1 MGALIWHHEHKCKGH
16 GQPRSP
22 STNASIG
29 QSQGEATAATTSL
42 SSALSSSSSS
52 SSSTTVTA
60 AASLSSSS
68 SSSSSSYTVTATAAA
83 SPAFKCFC
91 GDILNSCHAY
101 LQHYNMKHPEATKR
115 NASSRVAE
123 LHLLGLGPE
132 LEVPTKQ
139 ALRGMEW
146 KAKRTNGSG
155 QGQGKG
161 KGDGSRSQMTAFKS
175 LLMCSGEWLVFSC
188 NPVIYH
194 RAQSNNPVKSDRTRQ
209 I

>member
-42 SSALSSSSSS
+42 SS
-52 SSSTTVTA
+52 